1 MKLWRW
7 ILALVIVAALAA
19 FGWHWVAED
28 PGYVLVQLRGWQAET
43 TVVAAVVILLLAWAV
58 LGAAW
63 YAVRWP
69 FGALTRRHRRLSRQK
84 MGEGLIALMEGRHGD
99 AERDLHRASR
109 LDALRGPAL
118 LAAAEAASRRGEH
131 GRALEALNQASQS
144 APQAARVL
152 RARVLRREGKPAE
165 ALALLAPEADKG
177 TLTPGGWRELA
188 LAALAHG
195 DIRRARQAL
204 DPLQKS
210 GALGSRAYATLEAQV
225 LTAMLNAAAD
235 GASLNTL
242 WSQLPKAQR
251 RVPAVIDAYARR
263 AAGFGLTLP
272 AMDEVESALRREWSP
287 LLIET
292 YGTLT
297 GDDVEARLRRA
308 EGWLDAH
315 PNDANLLLTLGR
327 MCVRLKL
334 WGKARQHLERSLAL
348 MPSTGAWEALGDS
361 FAGQGD
367 AEQAQCCYRNALAF
381 GRGDAVTPLAQRAQA
396 GQLDTQPIA
405 IEERDAH
412 GRTFPVLPEQPV
424 RAVPFELQFLLL
436 PHIGAQGSRA
446 AAQPV
451 DAVGVTPFGGQG
463 EIVDLAADGQEELV
477 EHDFAAILHLHVVA
491 KEPRELPRE
500 LD

>member
-1 MKLWRW
+1 MRVWRW
-7 ILALVIVAALAA
+7 ILLLVVVATLVA

-28 PGYVLVQLRGWQAET
+28 PGYVLLRLRGWRVET
-43 TVVAAVVILLLAWAV
+43 TLVAAVLILLLAWA
-58 LGAAW
+58 LLTAAW
-63 YAVRWP
+63 RLLRWP
-69 FGALTRRHRRLSRQK
+69 FGAFSRRHRRLSQQR
-84 MGEGLIALMEGRHGD
+84 MGDGLIALIEGRHGD
-99 AERDLHRASR
+99 AERDLNRASR
-109 LDALRGPAL
+109 LDSLRGPAL

-152 RARVLRREGKPAE
+152 RARVLRRDGKPAE

-195 DIRRARQAL
+195 DIRRAREAL

-210 GALGSRAYATLEAQV
+210 GALGSRAYAALETQV
-225 LTAMLNAAAD
+225 LTATINVAPD

-292 YGTLT
+292 YGTLV

-348 MPSTGAWEALGDS
+348 TPSAAAWEALGDM

-367 AEQAQCCYRNALAF
+367 AEQAQRCYRNALAF
-381 GRGDAVTPLAQRAQA
+381 GRGEAIKPLVQSART

-405 IEERDAH
+405 IEERDVH
-412 GRTFPVLPEQPV
+412 G
-424 RAVPFELQFLLL
+424 VPRL
-436 PHIGAQGSRA
+436 
-446 AAQPV
+446 
-451 DAVGVTPFGGQG
+451 
-463 EIVDLAADGQEELV
+463 
-477 EHDFAAILHLHVVA
+477 
-491 KEPRELPRE
+491 RE
-500 LD
+500 